1 MRNGEAYSILEKST
15 HMWYV
20 IQVSTGKEE
29 QILEMIIKYGVQ
41 RYLEEYFVPKYER
54 KRKYLGQWRTERA
67 VLFPGYIFII
77 SDQIEDAYTAL
88 KQIPKLTKV
97 IGVGET
103 WTAMSKEDI
112 EIVEYLSGKDRL
124 ARFSEGYIEGNRVTV
139 VSGALQGLEGTICKI
154 DRHKRLA
161 WLEMEMFGRKTRFE
175 VGLEIVRKEGV
186 THEA

>member
-1 MRNGEAYSILEKST
+1 M
-15 HMWYV
+15 
-20 IQVSTGKEE
+20 
-29 QILEMIIKYGVQ
+29 
-41 RYLEEYFVPKYER
+41 
-54 KRKYLGQWRTERA
+54 
-67 VLFPGYIFII
+67 
-77 SDQIEDAYTAL
+77 
-88 KQIPKLTKV
+88 
-97 IGVGET
+97 
-103 WTAMSKEDI
+103 EDI

-124 ARFSEGYIEGNRVTV
+124 VRFSEGYIEGNRVTV